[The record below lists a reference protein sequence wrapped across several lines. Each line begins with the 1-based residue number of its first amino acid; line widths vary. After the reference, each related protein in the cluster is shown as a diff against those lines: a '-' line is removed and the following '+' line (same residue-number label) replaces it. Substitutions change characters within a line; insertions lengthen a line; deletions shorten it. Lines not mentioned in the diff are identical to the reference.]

1 MVMTTSPLN
10 VSDLRTPAVSHH
22 HVLPSLPQRLTS
34 TLQDALPR
42 QSGDFSSS
50 SAIATQ
56 LSNMQRENDDLLEQS
71 QRLLVQLVSQQ
82 HDSST
87 SPGMDYY
94 SAAITPAPVP
104 HTATQSRSEHA
115 DLQHSLAEQ
124 TSQHLLLQHRVRRGE
139 EEVQFLRQQLTKKS
153 SSVAK
158 QQDNLHQQLV
168 QSRGMLDDMTR
179 TLQHQ
184 EQELSEVRARLA
196 NAEDS
201 VLHKTS
207 MVTCLQKE
215 LADSD
220 IRHQAELERCS
231 AELHDLKHSQILEH
245 ETVSKKIDEVVKHVR
260 DKEEELETVVASIAT
275 HEAAMQAKDTLIAS
289 LEEKLQTSRSELET
303 QTTEI
308 VGQRQKFS
316 GLQRDAE
323 NGERQV
329 FQLTANLQ
337 QCQKQLE
344 LHIQDTKA
352 AESLRA
358 LHQRDVS
365 DAKTKMSQLE
375 IAVQE
380 KSIECSNLRSAK
392 MELEAEVAK
401 QKHANS
407 FAEQRYQDAETRIAK
422 MKSEVSQH
430 AAELQL
436 CQGQLSQERLQREE
450 LIGSCKRLEHDKQQ
464 LAANMNQR
472 ADMDQQ
478 KLSRALKERSQLE
491 AAHEKQKEQLARMKQ
506 QHEKQWQSEVE
517 LTEKLTQS
525 NADLLLCRKE
535 LQEKQ
540 EELAHVELHLEEA
553 KSQVHT
559 NEVQCTDLKNI
570 VARQKQS
577 MMQRASQV
585 NQLVL
590 NVQNSQS
597 KQQDEVDSL
606 HSEIQQLQAQLQTS
620 QRECKTFAQG
630 LESANSALQ
639 TAREKLSSEN
649 AEKEK
654 EKGTTQSLQSS
665 LADSKQQMQQLEAQ
679 RDRLR
684 VELCK
689 QQAEHEEKKCQ
700 LEQAELKRQSAEK
713 KCSEMEEKLRDIHH
727 RLTTTSTANK
737 ALTQELHKTS
747 TMANSITKDG
757 QEEVSVSRVQH
768 LESQLKRIQGEY
780 DRQVGELQTKHSD
793 MLLTLEQQDTKYRLE
808 ITTLA
813 NVIDTLRKQE
823 AEAQL
828 TAAQCSAE
836 LVRVKKQLHRHQQ
849 EAQLNDSTMKEV
861 DLKLSHLERSVAK
874 STTQTNTT

>member
-22 HVLPSLPQRLTS
+22 HVLPSLSPEKVPISQPQRLTS

-422 MKSEVSQH
+422 MKSE
-430 AAELQL
+430 
-436 CQGQLSQERLQREE
+436 
-450 LIGSCKRLEHDKQQ
+450 
-464 LAANMNQR
+464 
-472 ADMDQQ
+472 
-478 KLSRALKERSQLE
+478 
-491 AAHEKQKEQLARMKQ
+491 MKQ

>member
-22 HVLPSLPQRLTS
+22 HVLPSLSPEKVPISQPQRLTS

-42 QSGDFSSS
+42 QSGDVSSS

-139 EEVQFLRQQLTKKS
+139 EEVQFLRQQLTK
-153 SSVAK
+153 
-158 QQDNLHQQLV
+158 QQDNFFQLHQQLV

-275 HEAAMQAKDTLIAS
+275 HEAAMQAKDILIAT
-289 LEEKLQTSRSELET
+289 LEEKLQNSRTELET

-436 CQGQLSQERLQREE
+436 CQGQLSQERLQKEE
-450 LIGSCKRLEHDKQQ
+450 LHTSCKRLEHDKQQ

-478 KLSRALKERSQLE
+478 KLSRALKERAQLE

-757 QEEVSVSRVQH
+757 QEEV
-768 LESQLKRIQGEY
+768 
-780 DRQVGELQTKHSD
+780 GELQTKHSD